1 MGGGGNWEMGWQGV
15 KEKILLVYG
24 RIFDFFR
31 NDIYATLSEAEH
43 KITRTSIWSVAT
55 HLMACEQ

>member
-1 MGGGGNWEMGWQGV
+1 MGWQGV